1 MTGVIYARYSS
12 DNQREESIE
21 GQLRECKEFAAK
33 NGIEIVDTYIDRA
46 LSAKTDNRPDFQRMI
61 KDSSKELFDTIL
73 VWKLDRFARNRYDSA
88 HYKAILRKNGV
99 KVVSAT
105 EIISDT
111 AEGILLESL
120 LEGMAE

>member
-111 AEGILLESL
+111 AEGILL
-120 LEGMAE
+120 